1 MRFNQQFVTSVVPE
15 ARFYGTHTQDF
26 TAASLDSREVKKG
39 ELFIALEGTKDDGH
53 TYVEEALK
61 KGAICLMINH
71 AKEDIVLKKIDKNTL
86 EKVFIISVPDTHKA
100 TVSLAAAWRSLFTI
114 PVIGITG
121 SIGKTTTKEMIAN
134 IARLHGMKY
143 IASRG
148 NQNTTLGL
156 SLNIFRLRPEHQLAI
171 LEMGISK
178 RGEMARMVELARP
191 TIGIITCIGHSH
203 MEGLG
208 SLADIAN
215 EKREIFKHFKEDNIG
230 IIHGDQVILSQIA
243 YRHPII
249 RFGSKTTNQVQARKI
264 QPNTT
269 NTSFVLKLY
278 KERFNIVL
286 DSTNTSRVFNALAAA
301 AAGYLLGIPSKT
313 IIQGIQEPLIIE
325 GRFQSTLLKADKGIL
340 IDDAY
345 NASPESMKAAL
356 LAFEKVES
364 KGQKIAVL
372 GDMLELGVN
381 SPFWHRQ
388 LGRFLRKVPSLNHVI
403 LVGDLVKWTK
413 DTVPVG
419 ITFEH
424 VPTWK
429 EATESL
435 KKRLDRGAAI
445 LVKGSLGMQLKNLVG
460 ELTEKQS

>member
-1 MRFNQQFVTSVVPE
+1 MRFNQQFITSVVPE
-15 ARFYGTHTQDF
+15 ARFIGAPIQDF
-26 TAASLDSREVKKG
+26 TAASIDSREVKKG
-39 ELFIALEGTKDDGH
+39 ELFIALQGSHTDGH
-53 TYVEEALK
+53 EYIKEAIT
-61 KGAICLMINH
+61 KGAAGIMINQ
-71 AKEDIVLKKIDKNTL
+71 AQEEVLKKLDKNAL
-86 EKVFIISVPDTHKA
+86 AQVFIISVPDTKTA
-100 TVSLAAAWRSLFTI
+100 LVALAAAWRAEFNI

-143 IASRG
+143 IASHG
-148 NQNTTLGL
+148 NQNTTIGL
-156 SLNIFRLRPEHQLAI
+156 ALNILRLRSEHQLAI
-171 LEMGISK
+171 LEMGISL
-178 RGEMARMVELARP
+178 RGEMARMADLARP
-191 TIGIITCIGHSH
+191 TIGIITYIGHSH

-215 EKREIFKHFKEDNIG
+215 EKRDIFKLFKEDNIG
-230 IIHGDQVILSQIA
+230 IINGDQTILSQIA

-264 QPNTT
+264 QPNNT

-278 KERFNIVL
+278 KERFNVVL
-286 DSTNTSRVFNALAAA
+286 DSNNTSRVFNALAAA
-301 AAGYLLGIPSKT
+301 AAGYLLAIPSKT
-313 IIQGIQEPLIIE
+313 IILGIQEPLIIE
-325 GRFQSTLLKADKGIL
+325 GRFKTTPLKADKGIL

-435 KKRLDRGAAI
+435 KKRLDREAAI
-445 LVKGSLGMQLKNLVG
+445 LVKGSHGMQLKNLVG
-460 ELTEKQS
+460 ELTETQL